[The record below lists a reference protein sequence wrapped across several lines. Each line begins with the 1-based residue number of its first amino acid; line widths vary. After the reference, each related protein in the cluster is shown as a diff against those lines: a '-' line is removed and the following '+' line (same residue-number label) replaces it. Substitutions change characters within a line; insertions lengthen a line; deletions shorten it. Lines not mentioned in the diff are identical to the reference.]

1 MIYAH
6 LAGEKKC
13 KKKYILMTKNYN
25 SEIILLLQNDRGK
38 NIASWFVIFR

>member
-13 KKKYILMTKNYN
+13 KKKYILLTKNYN
-25 SEIILLLQNDRGK
+25 SEIIHDRGK